1 MNFNTLGPLLPLQA
15 RHHQRGA
22 DENLQA
28 GRRIP
33 ADTAAV
39 EAMRVGKPVG
49 LGGLLNTDLEGIHT
63 VHGVPQPNR
72 LVLAHHRVQR
82 ERRRVR

>member
-15 RHHQRGA
+15 CHHQRGA

-33 ADTAAV
+33 ANTAAV
-39 EAMRVGKPVG
+39 EAMRVAQPVC
-49 LGGLLNTDLEGIHT
+49 LRFLLNTDLERIHT
-63 VHGVPQPNR
+63 VQSVAQADWF
-72 LVLAHHRVQR
+72 VLSH
-82 ERRRVR
+82 